1 MCVCLFVCQFV
12 VDLLYFLPMD
22 SEELPFL
29 FPSVIFL
36 FFLLFAVTPVHGQPR
51 VIGSTQPIRASPGDD
66 VILPCH
72 VEPPVDVVR
81 LTVEWS
87 KPDLQP
93 DPDDRLGDVGYV
105 HLYRDRHEVLDMK
118 IPSYARRTE
127 LLPDDLRRGNIS
139 LRMMNVSLEDGG
151 RYRCFIPKL
160 SKSRVRSSIIH
171 LVVEPPSLQTTETP
185 LLSVTLH
192 TPDLHGDTNVR
203 GAGASS
209 RSRVI
214 TAGVFIALLMMLM
227 GVGVKGSL
235 AERCQKRDVTEVPSV

>member
-1 MCVCLFVCQFV
+1 MLTV
-12 VDLLYFLPMD
+12 VALC
-22 SEELPFL
+22 
-29 FPSVIFL
+29 
-36 FFLLFAVTPVHGQPR
+36 QPR

-171 LVVEPPSLQTTETP
+171 LVVGERQMKEAFLIHIFHFSM
-185 LLSVTLH
+185 
-192 TPDLHGDTNVR
+192 R
-203 GAGASS
+203 GQGASQQTIKQTGS
-209 RSRVI
+209 R
-214 TAGVFIALLMMLM
+214 LLIKACLFYQTIRNICC
-227 GVGVKGSL
+227 GDWGSTL
-235 AERCQKRDVTEVPSV
+235 SKHMTQC

>member
-1 MCVCLFVCQFV
+1 MYDFILFLSSEPLSVSNLSITDSDVCLSLCVSVCRG
-12 VDLLYFLPMD
+12 LT
-22 SEELPFL
+22 L
-29 FPSVIFL
+29 FSSNGFGGVTFFISFCNIPL
-36 FFLLFAVTPVHGQPR
+36 FLLFAVTPVHGQPR

-185 LLSVTLH
+185 LLSVTPPH
-192 TPDLHGDTNVR
+192 
-203 GAGASS
+203 S
-209 RSRVI
+209 
-214 TAGVFIALLMMLM
+214 
-227 GVGVKGSL
+227 
-235 AERCQKRDVTEVPSV
+235 

>member
-1 MCVCLFVCQFV
+1 
-12 VDLLYFLPMD
+12 MD
-22 SEELPFL
+22 SEELSFL
-29 FPSVIFL
+29 LSSVL
-36 FFLLFAVTPVHGQPR
+36 FFMFLLFAVTPVHGQSR
-51 VIGSTQPIRASPGDD
+51 VIGSKQPIKASPGDD

-93 DPDDRLGDVGYV
+93 DPNDRLGNVGYV

-118 IPSYARRTE
+118 IPSYVRRTE

-139 LRMMNVSLEDGG
+139 LKMMNVSVEDGG

-160 SKSRVRSSIIH
+160 SKSRVRSSIIR
-171 LVVEPPSLQTTETP
+171 LVVESPSSQTTEMP
-185 LLSVTLH
+185 LLSVSLH
-192 TPDLHGDTNVR
+192 TPDLHGETNV
-203 GAGASS
+203 GGGSS

-214 TAGVFIALLMMLM
+214 PAVVFIALLMMLM

-235 AERCQKRDVTEVPSV
+235 TERCQKRDFVTVM